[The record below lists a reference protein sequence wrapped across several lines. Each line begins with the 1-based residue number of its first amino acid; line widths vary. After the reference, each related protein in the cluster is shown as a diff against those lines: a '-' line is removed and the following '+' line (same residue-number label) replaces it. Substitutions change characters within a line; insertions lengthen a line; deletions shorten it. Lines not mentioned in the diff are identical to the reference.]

1 MTRNLSVL
9 NLLSVILMITVS
21 YYSQAI
27 RLNNNTIGGVS
38 EHYENLFTPAGY
50 AFSIWG
56 LIYLALLVYC
66 FFQLNRVFVSEKDAG
81 FVKKTGPWFII
92 ANVSNAAWVVAWLF
106 EDTLL
111 SVILMFIILASLL
124 KIIFNT
130 NMERWDAPPKII
142 AFTWWPICFYAGW
155 ITVAAIAN
163 VSAHLTSIGW
173 RRWSFSEQQWTIL
186 LLVFTVIINLLI
198 TYRRNMREFALIGA
212 WALVAIYVRHIN
224 ENNSLIAY
232 TALAGGI
239 VVLGYVSYH
248 GYMNR
253 KSNPMYQ
260 LLAGE
265 KLRPTKEG

>member
-9 NLLSVILMITVS
+9 NLLSVILMIIVS

-66 FFQLNRVFVSEKDAG
+66 FFQLNRVFVSDKNTE
-81 FVKKTGPWFII
+81 FIHQTGPWFII
-92 ANVSNAAWVVAWLF
+92 ANVANAAWVVAWLY
-106 EDTLL
+106 ENTLL
-111 SVILMFIILASLL
+111 SVILMFLILGSLIKIIL
-124 KIIFNT
+124 NT

-163 VSAHLTSIGW
+163 VSAHLSNVGW
-173 RRWSFSEQQWTIL
+173 RWLFSEQQWTIIL
-186 LLVFTVIINLLI
+186 IVIAVAINLLI
-198 TYRRNMREFALIGA
+198 VYRRNMREFALVGI
-212 WALVAIYVRHIN
+212 WALVAIYVRHIG
-224 ENNSLIAY
+224 ENNSLVAY
-232 TALAGGI
+232 TALAGSLVI
-239 VVLGYVSYH
+239 FGYVSYH
-248 GYMNR
+248 GYVNR
-253 KSNPMYQ
+253 KTNFMYQ
-260 LLAGE
+260 FVAGE
-265 KLRPTKEG
+265 NNDADH